1 VHLQVTVPVPTDPR
15 TAGTM
20 LADPVYVRAKVLA
33 SGAEVLHVDVAPAE
47 DGALTVTTRRALPTD
62 LIPPNV
68 RAFVGSTL
76 EVRQVEAWEPA
87 TADGS
92 RTGTVAVEIAGAP
105 VRLTGTVALTAAGS
119 GSEITYDGD
128 LKANVPLFGSA
139 VEQAAAKAVR
149 GALEAEAGV
158 AREWVA
164 STHEA

>member
-1 VHLQVTVPVPTDPR
+1 MHLQVTVPVPADPR

-20 LADPVYVRAKVLA
+20 LADPVYVRAKVIA
-33 SGAEVLHVDVAPAE
+33 SGAEVLHVDVAPAD

-62 LIPPNV
+62 QIPANV

-87 TADGS
+87 AADGT

-105 VRLTGTVALTAAGS
+105 VRLTGTVALAAAEGGS
-119 GSEITYDGD
+119 AITYDGD

-158 AREWVA
+158 ARGWAAGSAQE
-164 STHEA
+164 

>member
-1 VHLQVTVPVPTDPR
+1 MHLQVTVPVPTDPR

-20 LADPVYVRAKVLA
+20 LADPVYVRAKVIA

-62 LIPPNV
+62 QIPANV

-87 TADGS
+87 AADGS

-105 VRLTGTVALTAAGS
+105 VRLTGTVALRAADGGS
-119 GSEITYDGD
+119 SITYDGE

-149 GALEAEAGV
+149 GALDAEAGV

-164 STHEA
+164 GSREA

>member
-1 VHLQVTVPVPTDPR
+1 MQLQVTVPVPADPAR
-15 TAGTM
+15 AGAM

-33 SGAEVLHVDVAPAE
+33 SGAEVLHVDVAPSE
-47 DGALTVTTRRALPTD
+47 DGAFTVTTRRALPTD
-62 LIPPNV
+62 QIPPNV

-76 EVRQVEAWEPA
+76 EVRQAEAWEPA
-87 TADGS
+87 AADGT

-105 VRLTGTVALTAAGS
+105 VRLTGTVALTAADGGS
-119 GSEITYDGD
+119 AITYDGE

-158 AREWVA
+158 AREYVA
-164 STHEA
+164 GTAQA

>member
-1 VHLQVTVPVPTDPR
+1 MHLQVTVPVPADPR

-20 LADPVYVRAKVLA
+20 LADPVYVRAKVIA

-62 LIPPNV
+62 QIPANV

-87 TADGS
+87 AADGT

-105 VRLTGTVALTAAGS
+105 VRLTGTVALTATDGGS
-119 GSEITYDGD
+119 AITYDGD

-149 GALEAEAGV
+149 GALDAEAAV

-164 STHEA
+164 GAREA

>member
-1 VHLQVTVPVPTDPR
+1 MHLQVTVPVPADPR
-15 TAGTM
+15 TAGAM
-20 LADPVYVRAKVLA
+20 LADPVYVRAKVIA
-33 SGAEVLHVDVAPAE
+33 SGAEVLHVDVAPAD

-62 LIPPNV
+62 QIPANV

-87 TADGS
+87 APDGT

-105 VRLTGTVALTAAGS
+105 VRLTGTVALTAAADGS
-119 GSEITYDGD
+119 AITYDGD

-164 STHEA
+164 GAREG